1 MSNLLVLT
9 LRDLWYFI
17 KKPVEL
23 KQVRIPLKVKIC
35 TCLALFIIQIPPL
48 LGLSALLG
56 GLEILGLWE
65 NDMHRLQKIFKE
77 MKPGLIFFF
86 AVIIAPFLEEIMFR
100 LILKFRSNFLI
111 LWPLQL
117 LILLQVDNKINLL
130 KTIRKFWN
138 KFYGW
143 IFYLVS
149 IAFGIIHILN
159 FEPSLNIYLLA
170 PVLVAPQ
177 ILIGINLGY
186 LRIRF
191 GLIWSILFHAFY
203 NGILLSI
210 ALLTGE
216 I

>member
-9 LRDLWYFI
+9 FRDLWYFI

-23 KQVRIPLKVKIC
+23 KQVRIPIKVKIG

-65 NDMHRLQKIFKE
+65 DDMHRLQKIFKE
-77 MKPGLIFFF
+77 MKPDLIFFF

-100 LILKFRSNFLI
+100 LVLKFRSNFLI

-117 LILLQVDNKINLL
+117 LILLQVSNKINLL
-130 KTIRKFWN
+130 KTIRNFWN
-138 KFYGW
+138 KFYVW
-143 IFYLVS
+143 IFYLIT
-149 IAFGIIHILN
+149 IAFGLIHILN
-159 FEPSLNIYLLA
+159 FKPSINIYLLA

-177 ILIGINLGY
+177 ILIGISLGY

>member
-1 MSNLLVLT
+1 MSDLLVLT
-9 LRDLWYFI
+9 LRDLWHFI
-17 KKPVEL
+17 KKPIEL
-23 KQVRIPLKVKIC
+23 TQDRTTLKVKIG

-48 LGLSALLG
+48 LVLSTLLV
-56 GLEILGLWE
+56 GLEVLELWE
-65 NDMHRLQKIFKE
+65 DDMHRLQKIFKE
-77 MKPGLIFFF
+77 MKPELIFFF
-86 AVIIAPFLEEIMFR
+86 AVVIAPLFEELMFR

-117 LILLQVDNKINLL
+117 LILLQRDNKINLL
-130 KTIRKFWN
+130 KTIRNFWD

-143 IFYLVS
+143 IFYLITIV
-149 IAFGIIHILN
+149 FGLVHILN

-191 GLIWSILFHAFY
+191 GLIWSILFHAFH
-203 NGILLSI
+203 NGILMSI
-210 ALLTGE
+210 ALMTGE

>member
-9 LRDLWYFI
+9 FRDLWYFI

-23 KQVRIPLKVKIC
+23 KQVRIPIKVKIG

-65 NDMHRLQKIFKE
+65 DDMHRLQKIFKE
-77 MKPGLIFFF
+77 MKPDLIFFF

-100 LILKFRSNFLI
+100 LVLKFRSNFLI

-117 LILLQVDNKINLL
+117 LILLQVSNKINLL
-130 KTIRKFWN
+130 KTIRNFWN
-138 KFYGW
+138 KFYAW
-143 IFYLVS
+143 IFYLIT
-149 IAFGIIHILN
+149 IAFGLIHILN
-159 FEPSLNIYLLA
+159 FKPSINIYLLA

-177 ILIGINLGY
+177 ILIGISLGY

>member
-23 KQVRIPLKVKIC
+23 KQVRIPLKVKMG

-48 LGLSALLG
+48 LVLSALLS

-65 NDMHRLQKIFKE
+65 DDMHRLQKIFRE

-86 AVIIAPFLEEIMFR
+86 AVIIAPLFEEIMFR

-117 LILLQVDNKINLL
+117 LIFLQINNKINLL
-130 KTIRKFWN
+130 KTIRNFWK

-143 IFYLVS
+143 IFYLIS
-149 IAFGIIHILN
+149 IAFGFMHILN

-203 NGILLSI
+203 NGILMSI

>member
-1 MSNLLVLT
+1 MSDLLVLT
-9 LRDLWYFI
+9 LRDLWHFI
-17 KKPVEL
+17 KKPIEL
-23 KQVRIPLKVKIC
+23 TQDRTTLKVKIG

-48 LGLSALLG
+48 LVLSTLLV
-56 GLEILGLWE
+56 GLEVLELWE
-65 NDMHRLQKIFKE
+65 DDMHRLQKIFKE
-77 MKPGLIFFF
+77 MKPELIFFF
-86 AVIIAPFLEEIMFR
+86 AVVIAPLFEELMFR

-117 LILLQVDNKINLL
+117 LILLQRDNKINLL
-130 KTIRKFWN
+130 KTIRNFWD

-143 IFYLVS
+143 IFYLIT
-149 IAFGIIHILN
+149 IAFGLIHILN

>member
-1 MSNLLVLT
+1 MSNLLILT

-23 KQVRIPLKVKIC
+23 KQVRIPLKVKIS
-35 TCLALFIIQIPPL
+35 TFLALFVIQIPPL
-48 LGLSALLG
+48 IVLSALLS

-65 NDMHRLQKIFKE
+65 EDMHRLQKIFKE

-86 AVIIAPFLEEIMFR
+86 AVIIAPLFEEMMFR
-100 LILKFRSNFLI
+100 LILKFRYNFLI
-111 LWPLQL
+111 LWPIQL
-117 LILLQVDNKINLL
+117 LILLQISNKINLL
-130 KTIRKFWN
+130 KTILNYWN

-143 IFYLVS
+143 IFYLIS
-149 IAFGIIHILN
+149 IAFGLIHILN

-203 NGILLSI
+203 NGILMSI
-210 ALLTGE
+210 ALLSGE

>member
-1 MSNLLVLT
+1 MSDLLVLT
-9 LRDLWYFI
+9 LRDLWHFI
-17 KKPVEL
+17 KKPIEL
-23 KQVRIPLKVKIC
+23 TQDRTTLKVKIG

-48 LGLSALLG
+48 LVLSTLLV
-56 GLEILGLWE
+56 GLEVLELWE
-65 NDMHRLQKIFKE
+65 DDMHRLQKIFKE
-77 MKPGLIFFF
+77 MKPELIFFF
-86 AVIIAPFLEEIMFR
+86 AVVIAPLFEELMFR

-117 LILLQVDNKINLL
+117 LILLQRDNKINLL
-130 KTIRKFWN
+130 KTIRNFWD

-143 IFYLVS
+143 IFYLIT
-149 IAFGIIHILN
+149 IAFGLIHILN

-203 NGILLSI
+203 NGILMSI
-210 ALLTGE
+210 ALMTGE

>member
-9 LRDLWYFI
+9 FRDLWYFI

-23 KQVRIPLKVKIC
+23 KQVRIPVKVKIG

-48 LGLSALLG
+48 LGLSALLS

-65 NDMHRLQKIFKE
+65 DDMHRLQKIFKE

-100 LILKFRSNFLI
+100 LGLKFRSNFLI

-117 LILLQVDNKINLL
+117 LILLQVSNKINLL
-130 KTIRKFWN
+130 KTIRNFWN
-138 KFYGW
+138 KFYTW
-143 IFYLVS
+143 IFYLIT
-149 IAFGIIHILN
+149 IAFGLIHILN
-159 FEPSLNIYLLA
+159 FKPSLNIYLLA

>member
-9 LRDLWYFI
+9 FRDLWYFI

-23 KQVRIPLKVKIC
+23 KQVRIPLKVKIG

-65 NDMHRLQKIFKE
+65 DDMHRLQKIFKE

-100 LILKFRSNFLI
+100 LGLKLRSNFLI

-117 LILLQVDNKINLL
+117 LILLQVSNKINLL
-130 KTIRKFWN
+130 KTIRNFWN
-138 KFYGW
+138 KFYTW
-143 IFYLVS
+143 IFYLIT
-149 IAFGIIHILN
+149 IAFGLIHILN
-159 FEPSLNIYLLA
+159 FKPSLNIYLLA

>member
-9 LRDLWYFI
+9 FRDLWYFI

-23 KQVRIPLKVKIC
+23 KKVRIPLKVKIG

-48 LGLSALLG
+48 LGLSGLLG

-65 NDMHRLQKIFKE
+65 DDMHRLQKIFKE

-100 LILKFRSNFLI
+100 LGLKLRSNFLI

-117 LILLQVDNKINLL
+117 LILLQVSNKINLL
-130 KTIRKFWN
+130 KTIRNFWN
-138 KFYGW
+138 KFYAW
-143 IFYLVS
+143 IFYLIT
-149 IAFGIIHILN
+149 IAFGLIHILN
-159 FEPSLNIYLLA
+159 FKPSLNIYLLA

>member
-23 KQVRIPLKVKIC
+23 KQVRIPLKVKIG

-65 NDMHRLQKIFKE
+65 DDMHRLQKIFQE
-77 MKPGLIFFF
+77 MKPELIFFF
-86 AVIIAPFLEEIMFR
+86 AVIIAPFLEEVMFR
-100 LILKFRSNFLI
+100 LILKLRSNFLI

-130 KTIRKFWN
+130 KTIRNFWN

-149 IAFGIIHILN
+149 IAFGLIHILN

>member
-23 KQVRIPLKVKIC
+23 QQVKRPLKVKIG
-35 TCLALFIIQIPPL
+35 TFLALFIIQIPPL

-117 LILLQVDNKINLL
+117 LILLQVNNKINLL
-130 KTIRKFWN
+130 KTIRNFWN

-143 IFYLVS
+143 IFYFIS
-149 IAFGIIHILN
+149 IAFGLIHILN

-210 ALLTGE
+210 ALLTDE

>member
-1 MSNLLVLT
+1 MSDLLILT
-9 LRDLWYFI
+9 FHALWHFI

-23 KQVRIPLKVKIC
+23 GEDSASLQVKIG

-48 LGLSALLG
+48 LVLMVLVG
-56 GLEILGLWE
+56 GLEHLGLWE
-65 NDMHRLQKIFKE
+65 EDMHSLQKIFKE
-77 MKPGLIFFF
+77 MEPALIFFF
-86 AVIIAPFLEEIMFR
+86 AVIMAPLFEEIMFR
-100 LILKFRSNFLI
+100 LILRFRSNFLI
-111 LWPLQL
+111 LWSIR
-117 LILLQVDNKINLL
+117 LIALLQIDDKRTLL
-130 KTIRKFWN
+130 KTARKVWD

-143 IFYLVS
+143 IFYFMTL
-149 IAFGIIHILN
+149 AFGLMHILN

-170 PVLVAPQ
+170 PILVAPQ

-186 LRIRF
+186 LRVRF

-203 NGILLSI
+203 NGILMSI

>member
-23 KQVRIPLKVKIC
+23 KQVRIPLRVKIS

-48 LGLSALLG
+48 LVLSALLS

-65 NDMHRLQKIFKE
+65 DDMHRLQKIFTE
-77 MKPGLIFFF
+77 MKPELIFFF
-86 AVIIAPFLEEIMFR
+86 VVIIAPLFEEIMFR

-111 LWPLQL
+111 LWPLRL
-117 LILLQVDNKINLL
+117 LVFLQINSKINLL
-130 KTIRKFWN
+130 KTIRNIWN

-149 IAFGIIHILN
+149 IAFGLLHILN

-210 ALLTGE
+210 ALFTDE

>member
-9 LRDLWYFI
+9 FRDLWYFI

-23 KQVRIPLKVKIC
+23 KQVRIPIKVKIG

-65 NDMHRLQKIFKE
+65 DDMHRLQKIFKE
-77 MKPGLIFFF
+77 MKPELIFFF

-100 LILKFRSNFLI
+100 LVLKFRSNFLI

-117 LILLQVDNKINLL
+117 LILLQVSNKINLL
-130 KTIRKFWN
+130 KTIRNFWN
-138 KFYGW
+138 KFYVW
-143 IFYLVS
+143 IFYLIT
-149 IAFGIIHILN
+149 IAFGLIHILN
-159 FEPSLNIYLLA
+159 FKPSINIYLLA

-177 ILIGINLGY
+177 ILIGISLGY

>member
-23 KQVRIPLKVKIC
+23 KQVRIPLRVKIS

-48 LGLSALLG
+48 LVLSALLS

-65 NDMHRLQKIFKE
+65 DDMHRLQKIFTE
-77 MKPGLIFFF
+77 MKPELIFFF
-86 AVIIAPFLEEIMFR
+86 VVIIAPLFEEIMFR

-111 LWPLQL
+111 LWPLRL
-117 LILLQVDNKINLL
+117 LIFLQINSKINLL
-130 KTIRKFWN
+130 KTIRNIWN

-149 IAFGIIHILN
+149 IAFGLLHILN

-210 ALLTGE
+210 ALFTDE

>member
-9 LRDLWYFI
+9 FRDLWYFI

-23 KQVRIPLKVKIC
+23 KQVRIPVKVKIG

-48 LGLSALLG
+48 LGLSALLS

-65 NDMHRLQKIFKE
+65 DDMHRLQKIFKE

-86 AVIIAPFLEEIMFR
+86 TVIIAPFLEEIMFR
-100 LILKFRSNFLI
+100 LGLKFRSNFLI

-117 LILLQVDNKINLL
+117 LILLQVSNKINLL
-130 KTIRKFWN
+130 KTIRNFWN
-138 KFYGW
+138 KFYTW
-143 IFYLVS
+143 IFYLIT
-149 IAFGIIHILN
+149 IAFGLIHILN
-159 FEPSLNIYLLA
+159 FKPSLNIYLLA

>member
-9 LRDLWYFI
+9 FRDLWYFI

-23 KQVRIPLKVKIC
+23 KQVRIPLKVKIG

-65 NDMHRLQKIFKE
+65 DDMHRLQKIFKE

-100 LILKFRSNFLI
+100 LGLKLRSNFLI

-117 LILLQVDNKINLL
+117 LILLQVSNKINLL
-130 KTIRKFWN
+130 KTIRNFWN
-138 KFYGW
+138 KFYAW
-143 IFYLVS
+143 IFYLIT
-149 IAFGIIHILN
+149 IAFGLIHILN
-159 FEPSLNIYLLA
+159 FKPSLNIYLLA

>member
-9 LRDLWYFI
+9 FRDLWYFI

-23 KQVRIPLKVKIC
+23 KQVRIPLKVKIG

-65 NDMHRLQKIFKE
+65 DDMHRLQKIFKE

-100 LILKFRSNFLI
+100 LVLKFRSNFLI

-117 LILLQVDNKINLL
+117 LILLQVSNKINLL
-130 KTIRKFWN
+130 KTIRNFWN
-138 KFYGW
+138 KFYAW
-143 IFYLVS
+143 IFYLIT
-149 IAFGIIHILN
+149 IAFGLIHILN
-159 FEPSLNIYLLA
+159 FKPSLNIYLLA

>member
-1 MSNLLVLT
+1 MSNLLTLT
-9 LRDLWYFI
+9 LCDLWYFI

-23 KQVRIPLKVKIC
+23 KQVRIPLKIKIG

-48 LGLSALLG
+48 LVLSALLS
-56 GLEILGLWE
+56 GLEILELWE
-65 NDMHRLQKIFKE
+65 DDMHRLQKIFKE
-77 MKPGLIFFF
+77 MNPELIFFF
-86 AVIIAPFLEEIMFR
+86 AVIIAPFFEEIMFR
-100 LILKFRSNFLI
+100 LILRFRSNFLI

-117 LILLQVDNKINLL
+117 LILLQRDNKINLL
-130 KTIRKFWN
+130 KTIRNFWD

-143 IFYLVS
+143 IFYLITIV
-149 IAFGIIHILN
+149 FGLVHILN

-191 GLIWSILFHAFY
+191 GLIWSILFHAFH
-203 NGILLSI
+203 NGILMSI
-210 ALLTGE
+210 ALMTGE

>member
-23 KQVRIPLKVKIC
+23 KQVRIPLKVKIG

-65 NDMHRLQKIFKE
+65 DDMHRLQKIFQE

-86 AVIIAPFLEEIMFR
+86 AVIIAPFLEEVMFR
-100 LILKFRSNFLI
+100 LILKLRSNFLI

-117 LILLQVDNKINLL
+117 LILLQVNNKINLL
-130 KTIRKFWN
+130 KTIRNFWN

-143 IFYLVS
+143 IFYLIS
-149 IAFGIIHILN
+149 IAFGLIHILN

-170 PVLVAPQ
+170 PILVAPQ
-177 ILIGINLGY
+177 IVIGINLGY

-210 ALLTGE
+210 ALLTDE

>member
-1 MSNLLVLT
+1 MSNILVLT
-9 LRDLWYFI
+9 LLDLWYFI

-23 KQVRIPLKVKIC
+23 KQVRIPLKVKIG

-48 LGLSALLG
+48 LGLSALLS
-56 GLEILGLWE
+56 GLEVLGLWE
-65 NDMHRLQKIFKE
+65 DDMHRLQKIFKE
-77 MKPGLIFFF
+77 MKPGLIFFS

-130 KTIRKFWN
+130 KTIRNFWN

-143 IFYLVS
+143 IFYLIS
-149 IAFGIIHILN
+149 IAFGLIHILN
-159 FEPSLNIYLLA
+159 FEPSLNIYLLS

-177 ILIGINLGY
+177 IVIGINLGY

-210 ALLTGE
+210 AFLTGE